1 MPAYIIVQISVRDA
15 KEYEEYKLMTP
26 ASLENY
32 GGKFIVRGG
41 QTETLEG
48 SWQPG
53 RLVVLQFPTAQK
65 ARDWWNSEEYAP
77 AKKLRQRV
85 ASTEM
90 ILVQGVETE
99 M

>member
-1 MPAYIIVQISVRDA
+1 MPAYIIVQISIHDA
-15 KEYEEYKLMTP
+15 SEYEEYKKLTP
-26 ASLENY
+26 ASLQNY

-41 QTETLEG
+41 ESTTLEG
-48 SWQPG
+48 SWQPE
-53 RLVVLQFPTAQK
+53 RLVVLQFPSVQQAK
-65 ARDWWNSEEYAP
+65 DWWNSEEYAP
-77 AKKLRQRV
+77 AKKIRQRI